1 VAGKPAELIDLGDD
15 PSRRGPGRS
24 YTGLYNSTGWP
35 AGVVRAGTSPEGLPI
50 GIQVVGR
57 PWREDVVLAV
67 CARLEEKRVA
77 GSCRPHCEFAAKDRP
92 KNKIT

>member
-1 VAGKPAELIDLGDD
+1 MAGKPAEPINLGDE
-15 PSRRGPGRS
+15 PSRRLPGRS

-35 AGVVRAGTSPEGLPI
+35 AGVVRGGTSPEGLPI

-67 CARLEEKRVA
+67 CARLEEKT
-77 GSCRPHCEFAAKDRP
+77 GGWKPPSL
-92 KNKIT
+92 